1 MNMYPESMNAQS
13 LPIYCVFEWVTIYY
27 YLSIACDP
35 VTALLSC
42 WCVCDL
48 SEICGGLGENFFMKQ
63 YDMPHFFSQ
72 FVWSPSPVLI
82 LECQPSKVWK

>member
-1 MNMYPESMNAQS
+1 MAVSAVP
-13 LPIYCVFEWVTIYY
+13 LPPA
-27 YLSIACDP
+27 LSIACDP

-82 LECQPSKVWK
+82 LECQPSKVWKRDYGALVSGCAVVT

>member
-1 MNMYPESMNAQS
+1 MNMYPEFMNAQS

-48 SEICGGLGENFFMKQ
+48 SEICGGLGEIFF
-63 YDMPHFFSQ
+63 YEA
-72 FVWSPSPVLI
+72 I
-82 LECQPSKVWK
+82 